1 MEQKYLEVIP
11 EESKEMFSSI
21 SSIMDKFQSG
31 HSRIQIENFI
41 LNDIE
46 YPTAYGKFQ
55 QACVEM
61 VARLSRVI
69 DSYFDIKET
78 EIKIKMKNEKL
89 TKASG
94 FQKELVGLELE
105 KLQLQLRLKQASLK
119 DIVRET
125 MIFFEVYQ
133 SHPEFHNLTTAEEAQ
148 LEQEQWAQKA
158 LNLPLVFEERYG
170 PEVLKQMWGPEV
182 YEKFTEIRQKTY
194 GMLPREMFERK
205 KLKE

>member
-1 MEQKYLEVIP
+1 MDKYLEVIP
-11 EESKEMFSSI
+11 EESKEIFSSI
-21 SSIMDKFQSG
+21 SNIMNKFQPG

-41 LNDIE
+41 LNDVE
-46 YPTAYGKFQ
+46 YPTEYGKFK
-55 QACVEM
+55 QACMEL

-89 TKASG
+89 AKVSG
-94 FQKELVGLELE
+94 FQKELVELELE
-105 KLQLQLRLKQASLK
+105 KLQLQLRSKEASLK

-125 MIFFEVYQ
+125 MIFYEVYGN
-133 SHPEFHNLTTAEEAQ
+133 HPEFHNLTTAEEAQ

-158 LNLPLVFEERYG
+158 LNMPLLFEERYG
-170 PEVLKQMWGPEV
+170 AEVMKQMWGSEV
-182 YEKFTEIRQKTY
+182 YQKFAEIRQKIY
-194 GMLPREMFERK
+194 GMLPREMFEQK